1 MQNRRSVLWIIM
13 TLVALLLLAV
23 SLGCLG
29 LALLAPTMRT
39 IEVEQRELSALLLT
53 CMGVLGLI
61 MTAVLLWSSL
71 EGSAERPAPLFYPR
85 RAWITLVM
93 GWLLSLA
100 GAAVLISA
108 NTLNFLA
115 APLHVA
121 LVVLPALLLYAA
133 AALASGR
140 GAGVTRRQVTLLS
153 LSGAFSTL
161 PAIVAESMG
170 ILVSGLLVGMGAS
183 VVPGG
188 AQELQR
194 LMEQLNQWSQLPP
207 QTITPESLTTLLSS
221 PVVLAIAFLTMAV
234 ITPFVEEFLKTLGV
248 VVVGFRRRPQP
259 LQAFLWGAAA
269 GLGFAIIE
277 GVLNSSM
284 SLTDGASWAAG
295 VGARLPASAMHIF
308 ASGLVGLGWGYF
320 WEGRQR
326 WRVVVCYLIAM
337 VFHGLWN
344 FSVIA
349 VAGIQLGAS
358 LPAAFTSAATI
369 GGTLVV
375 GALALIAVAGIV
387 GIPLRLRKRA
397 TA

>member
-1 MQNRRSVLWIIM
+1 MQNRRAVLWIVM

-29 LALLAPTMRT
+29 LAFLAPTMRT
-39 IEVEQRELSALLLT
+39 IEAEQRDLSALLLAS
-53 CMGVLGLI
+53 MGVLGLSV
-61 MTAVLLWSSL
+61 TAVLLWSCL
-71 EGSAERPAPLFYPR
+71 EGSTERPAPLFYPR
-85 RAWITLVM
+85 RAWITLTV

-100 GAAVLISA
+100 GAAALISA
-108 NTLNFLA
+108 GTLNFLA

-121 LVVLPALLLYAA
+121 LVILPALLLYAA
-133 AALASGR
+133 AALTAGR
-140 GAGVTRRQVTLLS
+140 QAGVTRRQATLLS

-161 PAIVAESMG
+161 PAIVAESVG
-170 ILVSGLLVGMGAS
+170 ILVSGLLVVVGAS

-188 AQELQR
+188 AQELER
-194 LMEQLNQWSQLPP
+194 LMEQLSQWSQLPP
-207 QTITPESLTTLLSS
+207 QTITPESLTTLFSS
-221 PVVLAIAFLTMAV
+221 PVVLAIAFLTLAV
-234 ITPFVEEFLKTLGV
+234 ITPFVEELLKTLGV

-349 VAGIQLGAS
+349 VAGIQSGAS
-358 LPAAFTSAATI
+358 LPVAFTHAATI

-375 GALALIAVAGIV
+375 GALALIAAVGIV
-387 GIPLRLRKRA
+387 GIPLRLRKQA

>member
-29 LALLAPTMRT
+29 LAFLAPTMRT
-39 IEVEQRELSALLLT
+39 IEAEQRDLSALLLAS
-53 CMGVLGLI
+53 MGVLGLSV
-61 MTAVLLWSSL
+61 TAVLLWSCL
-71 EGSAERPAPLFYPR
+71 EGSTERPAPLFYPR
-85 RAWITLVM
+85 RAWITLTV

-100 GAAVLISA
+100 GAAALISA
-108 NTLNFLA
+108 GTLNFLA

-121 LVVLPALLLYAA
+121 LVILPALLLYAA
-133 AALASGR
+133 AALTAGR
-140 GAGVTRRQVTLLS
+140 QAGVTRRQATLLS

-161 PAIVAESMG
+161 PAIVAESVG
-170 ILVSGLLVGMGAS
+170 ILVSGLLVVVGAS

-188 AQELQR
+188 AQELER
-194 LMEQLNQWSQLPP
+194 LMEQLSQWSQLPP
-207 QTITPESLTTLLSS
+207 QTITPESLTTLFSS
-221 PVVLAIAFLTMAV
+221 PVVLAIAFLTLAV
-234 ITPFVEEFLKTLGV
+234 ITPFVEELLKTLGV

-284 SLTDGASWAAG
+284 SLTDGASWVAG

-349 VAGIQLGAS
+349 VAGIQSGAS
-358 LPAAFTSAATI
+358 LPVAFTHAATI

-375 GALALIAVAGIV
+375 AVLALIAVVGIV
-387 GIPLRLRKRA
+387 GIPLRLRKRT

>member
-121 LVVLPALLLYAA
+121 LVVLPALLLYVA

-207 QTITPESLTTLLSS
+207 QTITPESLTTLFSS

>member
-39 IEVEQRELSALLLT
+39 IEVEQRELSALLLI

-207 QTITPESLTTLLSS
+207 QTITPESLTTLFSS

-349 VAGIQLGAS
+349 VAGIQLEAS

>member
-121 LVVLPALLLYAA
+121 LVVLPALLLYVA

-161 PAIVAESMG
+161 PAIAAESMG

-207 QTITPESLTTLLSS
+207 QTITPESLTTLFSS

>member
-29 LALLAPTMRT
+29 LAFLAPTMRT
-39 IEVEQRELSALLLT
+39 IEAEQRNLSALLLAS
-53 CMGVLGLI
+53 MGVLGLSV
-61 MTAVLLWSSL
+61 TAVLLWSCL

-85 RAWITLVM
+85 RAWITLAA

-100 GAAVLISA
+100 GAALLLSA
-108 NTLNFLA
+108 GTLNFLA

-121 LVVLPALLLYAA
+121 LVILPALLLYAV
-133 AALASGR
+133 AALVGGR
-140 GAGVTRRQVTLLS
+140 GAGVTRRQATLLS

-161 PAIVAESMG
+161 PALLAEGVG
-170 ILVSGLLVGMGAS
+170 ILASGLLVGVGAS
-183 VVPGG
+183 LIPGG
-188 AQELQR
+188 AQELER

-207 QTITPESLTTLLSS
+207 QTITPESLTTLFSS
-221 PVVLAIAFLTMAV
+221 PVVLAIAFLTLAV
-234 ITPFVEEFLKTLGV
+234 ITPFVEELLKTLGV

-284 SLTDGASWAAG
+284 SLTDGASWVAG

-320 WEGRQR
+320 WEGHQR
-326 WRVVVCYLIAM
+326 WRVVGCYLIAM

-344 FSVIA
+344 FSVIV
-349 VAGIQLGAS
+349 VAGIQSAAS
-358 LPAAFTSAATI
+358 LPAAFTNAATI
-369 GGTLVV
+369 GGALVV
-375 GALALIAVAGIV
+375 GALTLIAVVGIV

-397 TA
+397 GA